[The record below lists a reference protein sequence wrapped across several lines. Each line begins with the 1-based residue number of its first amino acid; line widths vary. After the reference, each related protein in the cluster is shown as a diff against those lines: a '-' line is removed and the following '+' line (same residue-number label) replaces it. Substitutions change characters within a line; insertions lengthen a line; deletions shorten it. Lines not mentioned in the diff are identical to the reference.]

1 MLLLGLL
8 KVVTSRATQPSRHKV
23 FSSLTCLV
31 LGDENLPDFNSHNDY
46 PLQALTGSI
55 NNTPCR
61 DRDLSHSS
69 VYPDC
74 LRIYEDSILYET
86 CDSAFPPNFIA
97 QDHTECGRWES
108 LTLQSAAVGSSQDV
122 AQVPPTLLLIWWLRA
137 EVFTSVADKSDA
149 EQSVKTTASLRMRK
163 Y

>member
-122 AQVPPTLLLIWWLRA
+122 AQVPPTLLLI
-137 EVFTSVADKSDA
+137 
-149 EQSVKTTASLRMRK
+149 
-163 Y
+163 